1 MGLFT
6 IQRPNKFWAI
16 LTILMCW
23 SMMPMQAQSLTNLAV
38 RAQRVTASFSSD
50 EHPVALIYDNRT
62 AASSYWSSD
71 AGEESW
77 GEYAYVEFL
86 WDRNNQFAEIRAY
99 WAADDTNIL
108 LPSDAYVAWWDGRE
122 WHKGATLAQP
132 DDKNL
137 STTEVDITSNRLRI
151 YLKSGRAC
159 GIREVKIM
167 GYLGEE
173 CKAAVL
179 TDKSVYA
186 WEEGKPLTLAPVLTL
201 PDGEEEDPLWN
212 WTLPDGSTATTP
224 QVLAT
229 QPGIYVVSY
238 QRQCGAVTEHFYN
251 VFDPSVSYQWPKY
264 SPTLYYDYRS
274 EYPALDPPT
283 KMLPENNNAQGYMAD
298 GWWAVAWGPKTN
310 PHVTEVAKQGLLAKM
325 NEDFAFFRD
334 EMGWPPD
341 KRARNGYYSTVYVYG
356 SGLNSDNAN
365 MYERGGWQGAT
376 WWNGSSWPMVNIS
389 YYPIACFDPAFT
401 NDNDNPNYN
410 GWTVTDQTFQQNAC
424 VHEGIHAIFADL
436 EGCKNSAW
444 YQEAG
449 NTWLQ
454 GEAELVKSGKTPTS
468 MGYLSAGNMI
478 APFMPIE
485 CYSGW
490 LLDDSFGGPSA
501 EGVNMY
507 GSSGQIC
514 TWRNMLG
521 GVQYGE
527 LFPHFVSEILG
538 RGSIP
543 WIWRYCKNRVL
554 DGMADTLGDNQMRHL
569 IMEYRARQAMIDVG
583 QWSTACRKLLDD
595 NWLLKVQQEWSP
607 YWKQV
612 KVWEATPY
620 ANMYKCDEVDSLGW
634 WYPEWRTTP
643 GWSGANQIPL
653 HVNGEAGNI
662 ISMHFKPLGDNM
674 VCMLCYR
681 TKRGR
686 IYYSQPVNGE
696 GDVIMKLKEEPA
708 NNVVIA
714 VVCNTDYIYKGEE
727 TRKKH
732 FDYRLK
738 MGENMYQP
746 AKAQLKWYDYRA
758 TIHDKEFVDGI
769 EDVTVVV
776 PSAKFT
782 IIPERTVVNRG
793 ERVPLRIAAA
803 SRLQVPV
810 RLFNQNG
817 QMVYSQSFMRDGDYM
832 IPADIVPGIYVLQG
846 INGRETH
853 SVKIMV
859 K

>member
-1 MGLFT
+1 
-6 IQRPNKFWAI
+6 
-16 LTILMCW
+16 
-23 SMMPMQAQSLTNLAV
+23 MQAQSLTNLAV

-137 STTEVDITSNRLRI
+137 STTEVDITSNRMRI
-151 YLKSGRAC
+151 YLKSGRSC

-238 QRQCGAVTEHFYN
+238 QRQCGAVTEHIYN

-283 KMLPENNNAQGYMAD
+283 KMLPENNNVQGYMAD

-758 TIHDKEFVDGI
+758 TIRDKEFVDGI

>member
-1 MGLFT
+1 MSLFT
-6 IQRPNKFWAI
+6 IQRPSKFWAI

-23 SMMPMQAQSLTNLAV
+23 SVMPMQAQSLTNLAV

-50 EHPVALIYDNRT
+50 EHPVAFIYDNRT

-238 QRQCGAVTEHFYN
+238 QRQCGAVTEHIYN
-251 VFDPSVSYQWPKY
+251 VFDPSVSYPWPKY

-758 TIHDKEFVDGI
+758 TIRDKEFVDGI
-769 EDVTVVV
+769 EDVTAVV

>member
-1 MGLFT
+1 MSLFT
-6 IQRPNKFWAI
+6 IQRPSKFWAI

-23 SMMPMQAQSLTNLAV
+23 SVMPMQAQSLTNLAV

-137 STTEVDITSNRLRI
+137 STTEVDITSNRMRI

-238 QRQCGAVTEHFYN
+238 QRQCGAVTEHIYN

-758 TIHDKEFVDGI
+758 TIRDKEFVDGI
-769 EDVTVVV
+769 EDVTAVA

>member
-1 MGLFT
+1 MSLST
-6 IQRPNKFWAI
+6 IQRPSKFWAI
-16 LTILMCW
+16 LTILRCW
-23 SMMPMQAQSLTNLAV
+23 SVMRMQAQSLTNLAV
-38 RAQRVTASFSSD
+38 RAQRVTASFNSD

-86 WDRNNQFAEIRAY
+86 WDRKNQFAEIRAY

-159 GIREVKIM
+159 GIREMKIM

-186 WEEGKPLTLAPVLTL
+186 WEEDKPLTLAPTLTL

-238 QRQCGAVTEHFYN
+238 ERQCGAVTEHTYN

-283 KMLPENNNAQGYMAD
+283 KMLPENNNAQGYLAD

-686 IYYSQPVNGE
+686 IYYSQPVSGD

-758 TIHDKEFVDGI
+758 TIRDKEFVDGI
-769 EDVTVVV
+769 EDITAVA

-782 IIPERTVVNRG
+782 LIPERTVVSRG

-803 SRLQVPV
+803 SQLQVLV

-817 QMVYSQSFMRDGDYM
+817 QMVYSQSFMRDGDYL
-832 IPADIVPGIYVLQG
+832 IPADIVPGIYVMQG
-846 INGRETH
+846 VNGRETH

>member
-1 MGLFT
+1 MSLFT
-6 IQRPNKFWAI
+6 IQRPSKFWAI

-23 SMMPMQAQSLTNLAV
+23 SVMPMQAQSLTNLAV

-238 QRQCGAVTEHFYN
+238 QRQCGAVTEHIYN

-595 NWLLKVQQEWSP
+595 NWLLKVQQEWSH
-607 YWKQV
+607 YWKHV

-686 IYYSQPVNGE
+686 IYYSQPVDGE

-758 TIHDKEFVDGI
+758 TIRDKEFVDGI

>member
-1 MGLFT
+1 
-6 IQRPNKFWAI
+6 
-16 LTILMCW
+16 
-23 SMMPMQAQSLTNLAV
+23 MQAQSLTNLAV

-238 QRQCGAVTEHFYN
+238 QRQCGAVTEHIYN

-686 IYYSQPVNGE
+686 IYYSQPVDGE

-758 TIHDKEFVDGI
+758 TIRDKEFVDGI
-769 EDVTVVV
+769 EDVTAVA

>member
-1 MGLFT
+1 MSLFT

-159 GIREVKIM
+159 GIREMKIM

-201 PDGEEEDPLWN
+201 PDGEEEYPLWN

-238 QRQCGAVTEHFYN
+238 QRQCGAVTEHIYN

-283 KMLPENNNAQGYMAD
+283 KMLPENNNVQGYMAD

-686 IYYSQPVNGE
+686 IYYSQPVDGE

-758 TIHDKEFVDGI
+758 TIRDKEFVDGI
-769 EDVTVVV
+769 EDVTAVA

-803 SRLQVPV
+803 SHLQVPV

>member
-86 WDRNNQFAEIRAY
+86 WDRNDQFAEIRAY
-99 WAADDTNIL
+99 WAADDTSIL

-159 GIREVKIM
+159 GIREMKIM

-238 QRQCGAVTEHFYN
+238 QRQCGAVTEHIYN

-758 TIHDKEFVDGI
+758 TIRDKEFVDGI
-769 EDVTVVV
+769 EDVTAVV

>member
-1 MGLFT
+1 
-6 IQRPNKFWAI
+6 
-16 LTILMCW
+16 MCW
-23 SMMPMQAQSLTNLAV
+23 SVMPMQAQSLTNLAV

-201 PDGEEEDPLWN
+201 PDGEEEYPLWN

-238 QRQCGAVTEHFYN
+238 QRQCGAVTEHIYN

-468 MGYLSAGNMI
+468 MGYLS
-478 APFMPIE
+478 
-485 CYSGW
+485 
-490 LLDDSFGGPSA
+490 
-501 EGVNMY
+501 
-507 GSSGQIC
+507 
-514 TWRNMLG
+514 
-521 GVQYGE
+521 
-527 LFPHFVSEILG
+527 
-538 RGSIP
+538 
-543 WIWRYCKNRVL
+543 
-554 DGMADTLGDNQMRHL
+554 
-569 IMEYRARQAMIDVG
+569 
-583 QWSTACRKLLDD
+583 
-595 NWLLKVQQEWSP
+595 
-607 YWKQV
+607 
-612 KVWEATPY
+612 
-620 ANMYKCDEVDSLGW
+620 
-634 WYPEWRTTP
+634 
-643 GWSGANQIPL
+643 
-653 HVNGEAGNI
+653 
-662 ISMHFKPLGDNM
+662 
-674 VCMLCYR
+674 
-681 TKRGR
+681 
-686 IYYSQPVNGE
+686 
-696 GDVIMKLKEEPA
+696 
-708 NNVVIA
+708 
-714 VVCNTDYIYKGEE
+714 
-727 TRKKH
+727 
-732 FDYRLK
+732 
-738 MGENMYQP
+738 
-746 AKAQLKWYDYRA
+746 
-758 TIHDKEFVDGI
+758 
-769 EDVTVVV
+769 
-776 PSAKFT
+776 
-782 IIPERTVVNRG
+782 
-793 ERVPLRIAAA
+793 
-803 SRLQVPV
+803 
-810 RLFNQNG
+810 
-817 QMVYSQSFMRDGDYM
+817 
-832 IPADIVPGIYVLQG
+832 
-846 INGRETH
+846 
-853 SVKIMV
+853 
-859 K
+859 

>member
-1 MGLFT
+1 
-6 IQRPNKFWAI
+6 
-16 LTILMCW
+16 
-23 SMMPMQAQSLTNLAV
+23 MQAQSLTNLAV

-50 EHPVALIYDNRT
+50 EHPVAFIYDNRT

-238 QRQCGAVTEHFYN
+238 QRQCGAVTEHIYN

-554 DGMADTLGDNQMRHL
+554 DGMADTSGDNQMRHL

-758 TIHDKEFVDGI
+758 TIRDKEFVDGI
-769 EDVTVVV
+769 EDVTAVV

>member
-1 MGLFT
+1 MSLFT

-159 GIREVKIM
+159 GIREMKIM

-201 PDGEEEDPLWN
+201 PDGEEEYPLWN

-238 QRQCGAVTEHFYN
+238 QRQCGAVTEHIYN

-686 IYYSQPVNGE
+686 IYYSQPVDGE

-758 TIHDKEFVDGI
+758 TIRDKEFVDGI
-769 EDVTVVV
+769 EDVTAVA

>member
-1 MGLFT
+1 MSLFT
-6 IQRPNKFWAI
+6 IQRPSKFWAI

-23 SMMPMQAQSLTNLAV
+23 SVMPMQAQSLTNLAV

-137 STTEVDITSNRLRI
+137 STTEVDITSNRMRI
-151 YLKSGRAC
+151 YLKSGHAC

-238 QRQCGAVTEHFYN
+238 QRQCGAVTEHIYN

-283 KMLPENNNAQGYMAD
+283 KMLPENNNVQGYMAD

-662 ISMHFKPLGDNM
+662 ISMHFKPLSDNM

-758 TIHDKEFVDGI
+758 TIRDKEFVDGI
-769 EDVTVVV
+769 EDVTAVA

-817 QMVYSQSFMRDGDYM
+817 QIVYSQSFMRDGDYM

>member
-1 MGLFT
+1 MSLFT
-6 IQRPNKFWAI
+6 IQRPSKFLAI

-23 SMMPMQAQSLTNLAV
+23 SVMPMQAQSLTNLAV

-238 QRQCGAVTEHFYN
+238 QRQCGAVTEHIYN

-365 MYERGGWQGAT
+365 MYECGGWQGAT

-686 IYYSQPVNGE
+686 IYYSQPVDGE

-758 TIHDKEFVDGI
+758 TIRDKEFVDGI
-769 EDVTVVV
+769 EDVTAVA

>member
-1 MGLFT
+1 
-6 IQRPNKFWAI
+6 
-16 LTILMCW
+16 
-23 SMMPMQAQSLTNLAV
+23 
-38 RAQRVTASFSSD
+38 
-50 EHPVALIYDNRT
+50 
-62 AASSYWSSD
+62 
-71 AGEESW
+71 
-77 GEYAYVEFL
+77 
-86 WDRNNQFAEIRAY
+86 
-99 WAADDTNIL
+99 
-108 LPSDAYVAWWDGRE
+108 
-122 WHKGATLAQP
+122 
-132 DDKNL
+132 
-137 STTEVDITSNRLRI
+137 
-151 YLKSGRAC
+151 
-159 GIREVKIM
+159 
-167 GYLGEE
+167 
-173 CKAAVL
+173 
-179 TDKSVYA
+179 
-186 WEEGKPLTLAPVLTL
+186 
-201 PDGEEEDPLWN
+201 
-212 WTLPDGSTATTP
+212 
-224 QVLAT
+224 
-229 QPGIYVVSY
+229 
-238 QRQCGAVTEHFYN
+238 
-251 VFDPSVSYQWPKY
+251 
-264 SPTLYYDYRS
+264 
-274 EYPALDPPT
+274 
-283 KMLPENNNAQGYMAD
+283 MLPENNNAQGYMAD

-468 MGYLSAGNMI
+468 IGYLSAGNMI

-758 TIHDKEFVDGI
+758 TIRDKEFVDGI

-817 QMVYSQSFMRDGDYM
+817 QIVYSQSFMRDGDYM

>member
-1 MGLFT
+1 
-6 IQRPNKFWAI
+6 
-16 LTILMCW
+16 
-23 SMMPMQAQSLTNLAV
+23 MQAQSLTNLAV

-137 STTEVDITSNRLRI
+137 STTEVDITSNRMRI

-238 QRQCGAVTEHFYN
+238 QRQCGAVTEHIYN

-283 KMLPENNNAQGYMAD
+283 KMLPENNNVQGYMAD

-758 TIHDKEFVDGI
+758 TIRDKEFVDGI
-769 EDVTVVV
+769 EDVTAVV